1 MTLAQIQ
8 ERLEICPLVASV
20 HEDRFGQAL
29 ESPAQIVFVLEGT
42 VMTVADQIRMAHEK
56 GKAIFVHIDLMR
68 GIGKD
73 RCGVEYLV
81 KLGADG
87 IISTRASLIKNA
99 KEFGVIAVQRYFAI
113 DSQGIE
119 SIREMIGSTR
129 PDFIEIMPGV
139 VNKVI
144 ARFVSE
150 EVPVIAGGL
159 IETKA
164 EVTAALSC
172 GAIAVSTGTQDLWYL

>member
-1 MTLAQIQ
+1 MTLTDIQ
-8 ERLEICPLVASV
+8 ERMENCPLIAAV
-20 HEDRFGQAL
+20 HEDRFDQAL
-29 ESPAQIVFVLEGT
+29 KSPAEIVFLLEGT
-42 VMTVADQIRMAHEK
+42 VMTVAEQIRQAHEK
-56 GKAIFVHIDLMR
+56 NKAIFVHIDLMR

-81 KLGADG
+81 KQGADG

-99 KEFGVIAVQRYFAI
+99 KEFGVIAVQRYFAV

-119 SIREMIGSTR
+119 SIHEMIGSTR

-144 ARFVSE
+144 AKFVSE
-150 EVPVIAGGL
+150 DIPVIAGGL

-164 EVTAALSC
+164 EVTAALGC
-172 GAIAVSTGTQDLWYL
+172 GAIAVSTGTQELWYL